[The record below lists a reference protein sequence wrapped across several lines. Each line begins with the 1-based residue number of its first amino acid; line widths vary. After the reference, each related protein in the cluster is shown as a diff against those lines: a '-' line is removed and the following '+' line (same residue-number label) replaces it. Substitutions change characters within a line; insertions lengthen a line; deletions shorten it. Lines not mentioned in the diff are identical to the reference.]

1 MDYAYID
8 PGTGYT
14 IASFFGWLIAFGLG
28 FIGLFT
34 AFHKKIFK
42 FFRNHKK
49 LLILVAAVVAA
60 VIIIF
65 VTGRI
70 MGRKESDFNEKIR

>member
-49 LLILVAAVVAA
+49 VLILVAAVVAA
-60 VIIIF
+60 ELILLLIE
-65 VTGRI
+65 RL